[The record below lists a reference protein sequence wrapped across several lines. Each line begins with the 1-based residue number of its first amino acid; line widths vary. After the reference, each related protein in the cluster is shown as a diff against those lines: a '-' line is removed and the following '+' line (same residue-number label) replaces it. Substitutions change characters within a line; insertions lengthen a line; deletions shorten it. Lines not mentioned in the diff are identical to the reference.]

1 MAASLV
7 GFTTTT
13 STRPAAPGVVMIVI
27 AVGVTLRTVCGV
39 APKRTATP
47 GRKLKPVIVTAVV
60 PAVLPVLGVNAAIT
74 GVGGAGLRVKSVV
87 VDASRAPT
95 FVRTSTWTR

>member
-13 STRPAAPGVVMIVI
+13 STRPAVPGAVMIVI

-39 APKRTATP
+39 APKRTTTP
-47 GRKLKPVIVTAVV
+47 GRKSNPVMVTAVV
-60 PAVLPVLGVNAAIT
+60 PAVLPVFGVSAAIT
-74 GVGGAGLRVKSVV
+74 GVGGAEPSVKSVV
-87 VDASRAPT
+87 ADASRAPT